1 MMRKTRSLFIAVLLT
16 LGLFGLGAIFF
27 QYYGDWLWFGN
38 LGYATVFDT
47 MLVAKVVA
55 FVIFFLI
62 FGIAAAI
69 NIAIARKN
77 GRTVRP
83 VMTIEAGEVQGSP
96 LDLLVNSR
104 MMKVLWILMIIL
116 FSAVMGL
123 AASGS
128 WEVFLKFLHA
138 SHFGMSD
145 PIFGKDVGFYV
156 FTLPVEQFL
165 QGWYLLAVVLIAAGV
180 VFSYNIDRAITLGP
194 RGLVIGTKAK
204 NHLAVLG
211 GFLFLGIA
219 VLYRLKL
226 YALLFSTTG
235 VAYGA
240 SYTDVHA
247 LLPAYWVLLVITALV
262 ALMLFLAPY
271 FKRWKVLTYLLGAY
285 VVVLVLFTW
294 VYPTIV
300 QQYVVRPNEF
310 AKEKPY
316 IKNNIRL
323 TRRAYG
329 LDKIEQRHFPGVQGL
344 TYKDIQNNA
353 ATVTNIRLWDRRP
366 LIQTYKQLQ
375 EIRLYYDFKNVDV
388 DRYRLGKTYLQVALA
403 ARELPESQI
412 PVRAR
417 TWVNIHLMY
426 THGFGMV
433 MSPVN
438 QVTSDGMPRFII
450 KNIPPQASIPL
461 KITQPRIYYGEETD
475 SYAIVHSKTKEF
487 DYPKGN
493 QNVYTTYQGR
503 GGVPIAG
510 WLRRMTY
517 AWKLSDVKILLTDA
531 ITAKSR
537 LMYNRMITVR
547 DRAIAPFLSYDSD
560 PYLVVGGDGRLYW
573 IHDAYTTTN
582 MFPYSEP
589 VSQSIGERG
598 LNYIRNSVKVVIDA
612 YNGDVNY
619 YVIDPSD
626 PLIQTYEKI
635 FPALFKPLSAMPAS
649 LREHIRFPT
658 DLFVILAHL
667 NNTYHMTDPQVFY
680 NREDLWTTPSEIYQE
695 HQQRMLPYYIVMK
708 LPKGTS
714 EEFILMLPLTPSKK
728 DNMVAWMCARC
739 DAPNYGEIIVY
750 DLPKERL
757 IYGPMQIEAR
767 INQKP
772 DISSELTLWGQK
784 GSRVIRGN
792 MLVIPIENSF
802 IYVEPVYLQAEQSE
816 MPELK
821 RVIVSFKER
830 LEMRRNLDR
839 ALRAVFNAENV
850 PAQTAA
856 KVMQG
861 QEPAVPLAREAQ
873 RALDAYNRAMNAL
886 KKGDWAG
893 YGAELNT
900 LKGLLQKMA
909 KPR

>member
-1 MMRKTRSLFIAVLLT
+1 MRKIRTLFAAVLVT
-16 LGLFGLGAIFF
+16 FGLFALAAIFA

-38 LGYATVFDT
+38 LGYASVFET
-47 MLVAKVVA
+47 MLVAKVA
-55 FVIFFLI
+55 AFAIFFVIFAA
-62 FGIAAAI
+62 AAAI
-69 NIAIARKN
+69 NIAVARKN
-77 GRTVRP
+77 GRAMRP
-83 VMTIEAGEVQGSP
+83 VTTIEAGEAPNSP
-96 LDLLVNSR
+96 LDLLVHSR
-104 MMKVLWILMIIL
+104 GMKVLWAVMIAL

-123 AASGS
+123 AAAGS
-128 WEVFLKFLHA
+128 WDVFLKFLHA
-138 SHFGMSD
+138 SRFGIAD

-180 VFSYNIDRAITLGP
+180 IFSYNIDRSITLGP
-194 RGLVIGTKAK
+194 RGLVIGTRAK
-204 NHLAVLG
+204 NHMAILG
-211 GFLFLGIA
+211 GFLFLGVA

-226 YALLFSTTG
+226 YALLYSTTG

-262 ALMLFLAPY
+262 TLMLFLAP
-271 FKRWKVLTYLLGAY
+271 FLRRWKAITYLLGAY

-310 AKEKPY
+310 AKEQPY

-323 TRRAYG
+323 TRLAYG
-329 LDKIEQRHFPGVQGL
+329 LNKIEQRHFPGTQKL
-344 TYKDIQNNA
+344 TYQDIEKNA
-353 ATVTNIRLWDRRP
+353 ATVANIRLWDRRP

-388 DRYRLGKTYLQVALA
+388 DRYEFGTNYLQVALA

-412 PVRAR
+412 PLRAR

-426 THGFGMV
+426 THGFGVV

-438 QVTSDGMPRFII
+438 QVTSDGMPNFIV
-450 KNIPPQASIPL
+450 KNIPPQVSVPL
-461 KITQPRIYYGEETD
+461 TITQPRIYYGEETD
-475 SYAIVHSKTKEF
+475 TYAIVHSKTKEF

-493 QNVYTTYQGR
+493 QNVYTTYHGK

-531 ITAKSR
+531 ITPNSR
-537 LMYNRMITVR
+537 LMYNRMITTR
-547 DRAIAPFLSYDSD
+547 DRTIAPFLTYDRD

-589 VSQSIGERG
+589 VSQTIGERG

-612 YNGDVNY
+612 YNGDVTY
-619 YVIDPSD
+619 YVVDPSD

-635 FPALFKPLSAMPAS
+635 FPRLFKPLSAMPGF
-649 LREHIRFPT
+649 LKRHLRFPT
-658 DLFVILAHL
+658 DLFEILVHL

-695 HQQRMLPYYIVMK
+695 HQQRMLPYYIVMR
-708 LPKGTS
+708 LPHGTA

-792 MLVIPIENSF
+792 MLVIPIEASF

-830 LEMRRNLDR
+830 LEMQHNLDG
-839 ALRAVFNAENV
+839 ALRAVFNQGNV
-850 PAQTAA
+850 PMNVTAA
-856 KVMQG
+856 VIEGRRPTVPLG
-861 QEPAVPLAREAQ
+861 QEAR
-873 RALDAYNRAMNAL
+873 RALEAYNKAIKAL

-893 YGAELNT
+893 YGAQLDT
-900 LKGLLQKMA
+900 LKALLERMA
-909 KPR
+909 KPK

>member
-1 MMRKTRSLFIAVLLT
+1 MKSKRSLLTAIVLT
-16 LGLFGLGAIFF
+16 VGLFGLAAVFV

-47 MLVAKVVA
+47 MLVAKVVSFA
-55 FVIFFLI
+55 VFFLL
-62 FGIAAAI
+62 FAIAATV
-69 NIAIARKN
+69 NIAIAWRN
-77 GRTVRP
+77 GPSVRP
-83 VMTIEAGEVQGSP
+83 VTTIEAGEPQGSP
-96 LDLLVNSR
+96 LDLLLNPR
-104 MMKVLWILMIIL
+104 ILKIAWAIMIFL
-116 FSAVMGL
+116 FSCVMGL

-128 WEVFLKFLHA
+128 WDVFLKFLHA
-138 SHFGMSD
+138 SRFGITD
-145 PIFGKDVGFYV
+145 PIFAKDVGFYV
-156 FTLPVEQFL
+156 FTLPVYQFI

-180 VFSYNIDRAITLGP
+180 IFSYNIDRSITLGP
-194 RGLVIGTKAK
+194 RGLVIGTRAK
-204 NHLAVLG
+204 HHLAVLG
-211 GFLFLGIA
+211 GFLFLGI
-219 VLYRLKL
+219 VLLYRLKL
-226 YALLFSTTG
+226 YGLMYSTTG

-247 LLPAYWVLLVITALV
+247 FLPAYWVLLLITAAV
-262 ALMLFLAPY
+262 ALMLFLSPVL
-271 FKRWKVLTYLLGAY
+271 KRWKVITYLLGAY

-310 AKEKPY
+310 VKEKPY

-329 LDKIEQRHFPGVQGL
+329 LNKIEERHFPVVQDL
-344 TYKDIQNNA
+344 TYRDIQNNA
-353 ATVTNIRLWDRRP
+353 ATVANIRLWDRRP

-388 DRYRLGKTYLQVALA
+388 DRYRFGKTYLQVALA

-412 PVRAR
+412 PLRAR
-417 TWVNIHLMY
+417 TWVNIHLIY
-426 THGFGMV
+426 THGFGVV
-433 MSPVN
+433 MNPVN
-438 QVTSDGMPRFII
+438 QVTADGMPRFIV
-450 KNIPPQASIPL
+450 KNIPPQASVPL
-461 KITQPRIYYGEETD
+461 TITEPRIYFGEETD
-475 SYAIVHSKTKEF
+475 TYAIVRSKTREF

-493 QNVYTTYQGR
+493 QNVYTTYHGK

-510 WLRRMTY
+510 WFRRTVY

-531 ITAKSR
+531 ITAESR
-537 LMYNRMITVR
+537 LMYNRRITVR
-547 DRAIAPFLSYDSD
+547 DRTIAPFLSYDSD
-560 PYLVVGGDGRLYW
+560 PYLVVGADGRLYW

-612 YNGDVNY
+612 YNGDVSY
-619 YVIDPSD
+619 YVVDPSD

-635 FPALFKPLSAMPAS
+635 FPALFKPLSAMPVF
-649 LREHIRFPT
+649 LRKHIRYPM
-658 DLFVILAHL
+658 DLFVIMAHL

-695 HQQRMLPYYIVMK
+695 QQQRMLPYYIVMK
-708 LPKGTS
+708 LPHGTS

-739 DAPNYGEIIVY
+739 DTPNYGEIIVY

-772 DISSELTLWGQK
+772 SISSELTLWGQK

-792 MLVIPIENSF
+792 MLVIPIEKSF

-830 LEMRRNLDR
+830 LEMERNLDL
-839 ALRAVFNAENV
+839 ALRVVFNAQNV
-850 PAQTAA
+850 PAKAISR
-856 KVMQG
+856 VMQG
-861 QEPAVPLAREAQ
+861 QAPAVPLTREAQ
-873 RALDAYNRAMNAL
+873 KALDHYNKAMDAL
-886 KKGDWAG
+886 KRGDWSG
-893 YGAELNT
+893 YGAELKK
-900 LKGLLQKMA
+900 LRALLEKMVV
-909 KPR
+909 R